1 MPALT
6 YSLAS
11 AHTEVSAVL
20 IDASGQGSLVG
31 AGPVYF
37 METSNGAQVC
47 EPGTPLTIRDVSVYK
62 LATTDGLD
70 GTFDVVAWAG
80 QGGRA
85 YTLSAVNGVLVSTQE
100 NGLIY

>member
-1 MPALT
+1 M
-6 YSLAS
+6 
-11 AHTEVSAVL
+11 L

-37 METSNGAQVC
+37 METSDTPQVC
-47 EPGTPLTIRDVSVYK
+47 QPGTPLTIRDVTVYK

-70 GTFDVVAWAG
+70 GTFDVVSWTG
-80 QGGRA
+80 RGGRA
-85 YTLSAVNGVLVSTQE
+85 YTLSAINGELESTQD